1 VHGSGYPIDI
11 AQSDAA
17 HPIETGRLILRPFC
31 AADLDDLYAYHSRPE
46 VTRYLYWDPRDRVQA
61 AEALSR
67 KLSQGRLD
75 AEGEHLVLAVVRRD
89 VGRVIGE
96 VNLLWVSRRHR
107 QGEIGF
113 VFNPDHQGAGLAT
126 EAARAL
132 LGLGFDDLGL
142 HRIVGRCLAGNLPSA
157 RLMERL
163 GMRQEA
169 HHVHCELFKGEWG
182 DELVYAMLENEW
194 RDPVGRT
201 AP

>member
-1 VHGSGYPIDI
+1 VHGPGYPIDL
-11 AQSDAA
+11 S
-17 HPIETGRLILRPFC
+17 HPVETDRLILRPFR
-31 AADLDDLYAYHSRPE
+31 AGDLDDLYAYHSSPE

-61 AEALSR
+61 AEALNR

-75 AEGEHLVLAVVRRD
+75 TEGEHLVLAVVRRD
-89 VGRVIGE
+89 RERVIGE

-113 VFNPDHQGAGLAT
+113 VFNPDHQGRGFAT

-132 LGLGFDDLGL
+132 LSLGFDDLGL

-163 GMRQEA
+163 GMRLEA
-169 HHVHCELFKGEWG
+169 HFVHGELFKGEWG
-182 DELVYAMLENEW
+182 DELVYAMLDDEW
-194 RDPVGRT
+194 R
-201 AP
+201 ALSA